1 MRTHSPQNNDHAT
14 QPRGHSLLVTV
25 IILALLGALGVAG
38 LHVANL
44 NMRIAA
50 NERDARDALYQADSG
65 VNIGSV
71 FLEEALNSIN
81 SSFYDDGSNATN
93 ASAWQDETAFDPD
106 DYPCVWNREGGMGTY
121 VRCGMIGRA
130 PIPGTAVQIGTGYEG
145 AGHSASLGGV
155 SRTFL
160 IRAHRIGRFGSQAEV
175 DLGWEHV
182 IQ

>member
-50 NERDARDALYQADSG
+50 NERNARDALYQADSG
-65 VNIGSV
+65 VNSGSV

-160 IRAHRIGRFGSQAEV
+160 IRAHRIGRFGSRAEV